1 MLIQM
6 PITKQISIIIAKLRM
21 LIFTAKQDCMSQ
33 DLQKPVIGFPLL
45 VATLTALALS

>member
-1 MLIQM
+1 
-6 PITKQISIIIAKLRM
+6 M

-33 DLQKPVIGFPLL
+33 DLQNLLLDLL